1 MEKIEKYV
9 VFKYEDEF
17 GFHYMKMDKLPGEGP
32 TYIEPLREVYARVS
46 PSRRS
51 IFIAQGGSTSSSSK
65 HFSLKGLKK
74 FQHLGKID
82 YIWAKQHG
90 QHNDYQSQRTN

>member
-32 TYIEPLREVYARVS
+32 TYMEPHLVREEDQPQLYSGSYHPSVVFRRRQIGPCIQLQIRPRGGLVAR
-46 PSRRS
+46 
-51 IFIAQGGSTSSSSK
+51 
-65 HFSLKGLKK
+65 
-74 FQHLGKID
+74 
-82 YIWAKQHG
+82 
-90 QHNDYQSQRTN
+90 